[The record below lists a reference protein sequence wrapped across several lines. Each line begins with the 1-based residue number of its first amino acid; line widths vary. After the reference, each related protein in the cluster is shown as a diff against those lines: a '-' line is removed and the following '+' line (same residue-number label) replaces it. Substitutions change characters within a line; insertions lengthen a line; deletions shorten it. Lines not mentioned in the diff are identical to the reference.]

1 MKPKANLFFCCLIFL
16 TLLTEGCGY
25 LGNSLE
31 DPVPASDAVSEHTL
45 VAEVL
50 MHLQLDYID
59 SEKLE
64 PELLLEGAL
73 TELERMVPEVWVE
86 THLHQS
92 DSIPTLQ
99 VNVGN
104 EKTVLSIMQLQ
115 ELYDLHLV
123 LQKLKKH
130 LLQMDL
136 QLTKSRI
143 EQIFANGILHQLDE
157 YSVLLPKEI
166 FHEFNINLGG
176 HFAGVGLVVGM
187 RDGYLTVIAPMD
199 GSPASKAGMLPLDK
213 IVEVDGE
220 KTEHMTL
227 DEILH
232 RLRGEIGSPV
242 KLSVL
247 RKGHSKVLQ
256 FVLHREQIQ
265 VESVVI
271 YELGSEGKSVKYA
284 RIKNFQIETSQE
296 LKNKLGDLKN
306 TEGLILDLRNNP
318 GGLLEEAVKVSDL
331 FLEWKKRI
339 VSTKSS
345 LESTTHYSKQ
355 LFANENYLTI
365 PIIVLINHGS
375 ASASEIVA
383 AALQQN
389 ERAIVIGQP
398 SFGKGTVQTVW
409 DLKKGYGLKLTVGEY
424 LTPSGH
430 SIHRIGVVP
439 NLQLN
444 PVSIP
449 VKKAD
454 SQNVTQT
461 TKTFENQNL
470 PDLQS
475 PVDLERFYMIS
486 GFEGEKTNN
495 SEDSIK
501 IRYLSR
507 HSKQYDES
515 QIVDKNVIPDKLKE
529 DIAIETAIRALMHWN
544 TGNIKSVLQQI
555 SREIEQ
561 KELAKITGALAVHG
575 IDWSLNP
582 FLKSPAG
589 ENLKLSW
596 SAETISDD
604 LLQLDVQLK
613 NEGLFDAQRL
623 IIVTKSSNGLLDGLE
638 FPIGRLLPEKIET
651 RSVNIN
657 ISAGMM
663 DETEPV
669 ELIIFDHNFQKIK
682 SFKEQLKFLEKPVTF
697 FRVSMKI
704 FDNGKFGSEGN
715 GDGKVQS
722 GETIALSFKITN
734 MSKKLIPELM
744 FYIKGTEGSFR
755 ISRGK
760 IVLKNLYPEIDQ
772 KDFFLFQVKS
782 NSSRL
787 GKIIMEMDAKNSGA
801 PKISK
806 LWVLDNLLPEK
817 QVLTPVFVDLK
828 WQDLDGNIV
837 KGETLQD
844 TLMFS
849 GKVKNAGEVRDL
861 YVHLNDKKV
870 FYTAKLNH
878 HDESGDKIHNNREFP
893 FKTVIN
899 LSPGINQISVF
910 SRGHHGFTSERKL
923 RMLRSD

>member
-247 RKGHSKVLQ
+247 RKGHSKALQ

-345 LESTTHYSKQ
+345 SESTTHYSKQ

-449 VKKAD
+449 VKKVA

-461 TKTFENQNL
+461 TKTFEKQNL

-475 PVDLERFYMIS
+475 PDDLERFYMIS
-486 GFEGEKTNN
+486 GFEGEQKNN

-515 QIVDKNVIPDKLKE
+515 QIVDKNVITDKLKE
-529 DIAIETAIRALMHWN
+529 DIAIETARRALMHWN

-613 NEGLFDAQRL
+613 NEGLIDAQRL

-682 SFKEQLKFLEKPVTF
+682 SFKEQLIFLEKPVTF

-755 ISRGK
+755 INRGK

-870 FYTAKLNH
+870 FYTANLNH
-878 HDESGDKIHNNREFP
+878 HNEFGDKIDNNREFP

-910 SRGHHGFTSERKL
+910 SRGRHGFTSERKL
-923 RMLRSD
+923 RMLKRH

>member
-1 MKPKANLFFCCLIFL
+1 
-16 TLLTEGCGY
+16 
-25 LGNSLE
+25 
-31 DPVPASDAVSEHTL
+31 
-45 VAEVL
+45 
-50 MHLQLDYID
+50 
-59 SEKLE
+59 
-64 PELLLEGAL
+64 
-73 TELERMVPEVWVE
+73 
-86 THLHQS
+86 
-92 DSIPTLQ
+92 
-99 VNVGN
+99 
-104 EKTVLSIMQLQ
+104 
-115 ELYDLHLV
+115 
-123 LQKLKKH
+123 
-130 LLQMDL
+130 
-136 QLTKSRI
+136 
-143 EQIFANGILHQLDE
+143 
-157 YSVLLPKEI
+157 
-166 FHEFNINLGG
+166 
-176 HFAGVGLVVGM
+176 
-187 RDGYLTVIAPMD
+187 
-199 GSPASKAGMLPLDK
+199 
-213 IVEVDGE
+213 
-220 KTEHMTL
+220 
-227 DEILH
+227 
-232 RLRGEIGSPV
+232 
-242 KLSVL
+242 
-247 RKGHSKVLQ
+247 
-256 FVLHREQIQ
+256 
-265 VESVVI
+265 
-271 YELGSEGKSVKYA
+271 
-284 RIKNFQIETSQE
+284 
-296 LKNKLGDLKN
+296 
-306 TEGLILDLRNNP
+306 
-318 GGLLEEAVKVSDL
+318 
-331 FLEWKKRI
+331 
-339 VSTKSS
+339 
-345 LESTTHYSKQ
+345 
-355 LFANENYLTI
+355 
-365 PIIVLINHGS
+365 
-375 ASASEIVA
+375 
-383 AALQQN
+383 
-389 ERAIVIGQP
+389 
-398 SFGKGTVQTVW
+398 W

-507 HSKQYDES
+507 HSKQFDES
-515 QIVDKNVIPDKLKE
+515 QIVDKNVITDKLKE

-613 NEGLFDAQRL
+613 NEGLIDAQRL

-682 SFKEQLKFLEKPVTF
+682 SFKEQLIFLEKPVTF

-755 ISRGK
+755 INRGK

-870 FYTAKLNH
+870 FYTANLNH
-878 HDESGDKIHNNREFP
+878 HNEFGDKIDNNREFP

-910 SRGHHGFTSERKL
+910 SRGRHGFTSERKL
-923 RMLRSD
+923 RMLKRH

>member
-1 MKPKANLFFCCLIFL
+1 MKQKANLFFCCLIFL

-25 LGNSLE
+25 LGNSLK

-247 RKGHSKVLQ
+247 RKGHSKALQ

-515 QIVDKNVIPDKLKE
+515 QIVDKNVITDKLKE

-613 NEGLFDAQRL
+613 NEGLIDAQRL

-682 SFKEQLKFLEKPVTF
+682 SFKEQLIFLEKPVTF

-755 ISRGK
+755 INRGK

-801 PKISK
+801 PKITN

-923 RMLRSD
+923 RMLRSH

>member
-25 LGNSLE
+25 LGNSLK

-86 THLHQS
+86 TQLHQS

-247 RKGHSKVLQ
+247 RKGHSKALQ

-515 QIVDKNVIPDKLKE
+515 QIVDKNVITDKLKE
-529 DIAIETAIRALMHWN
+529 DIAIETARRALMHWN

-613 NEGLFDAQRL
+613 NEGLIDAQRL

-682 SFKEQLKFLEKPVTF
+682 SFKEQLIFLEKPVTF

-755 ISRGK
+755 INRGK

-870 FYTAKLNH
+870 FYTANLNH
-878 HDESGDKIHNNREFP
+878 HNEFGDKIDNNREFP

-910 SRGHHGFTSERKL
+910 SRGRHGFTSERKL
-923 RMLRSD
+923 RMLKRH

>member
-1 MKPKANLFFCCLIFL
+1 VKLKANLLFCSLIFL

-25 LGNSLE
+25 LGNSLKE
-31 DPVPASDAVSEHTL
+31 PVPASDVVSEKSL
-45 VAEVL
+45 IAEVL

-64 PELLLEGAL
+64 PEILLEGAL
-73 TELERMVPEVWVE
+73 TELERIAPEVLVK
-86 THLHQS
+86 TLFYQR
-92 DSIPTLQ
+92 DRLTKLQ

-104 EKTVLSIMQLQ
+104 EKKVLSTMKLK

-123 LQKLKKH
+123 LLKLKNH
-130 LLQMDL
+130 LLQTDL
-136 QLTKSRI
+136 QLTKSEI
-143 EQIFANGILHQLDE
+143 EEIFVNGILNQLDE

-166 FHEFNINLGG
+166 FQEFNINLGG

-187 RDGYLTVIAPMD
+187 RNGYLTVIAPMD
-199 GSPASKAGMLPLDK
+199 GSPASKAGMLPLDR

-232 RLRGEIGSPV
+232 RLRGEIDSHV

-247 RKGHSKVLQ
+247 RKGLPTTIQ
-256 FVLHREQIQ
+256 FVLRREQIQ

-271 YELGSEGKSVKYA
+271 YDLEIEGKSIKYA

-296 LKNKLGDLKN
+296 LKNKLKELNN

-331 FLEWKKRI
+331 FLDWKKRI

-345 LESTTHYSKQ
+345 LKSTTHFSKQ
-355 LFANENYLTI
+355 LFLNENYLTI
-365 PIIVLINHGS
+365 PIVVLINHGS

-430 SIHRIGVVP
+430 SIHRIGIVP

-444 PVSIP
+444 SVSIP
-449 VKKAD
+449 VKKAVTK
-454 SQNVTQT
+454 NVSNTS
-461 TKTFENQNL
+461 KTFENQNL
-470 PDLQS
+470 PDYQT
-475 PVDLERFYMIS
+475 PVDLERFYMIP
-486 GFEGEKTNN
+486 GFESKQARK

-507 HSKQYDES
+507 HSKENDES
-515 QIVDKNVIPDKLKE
+515 QIAEKALMTDKLKE
-529 DIAIETAIRALMHWN
+529 DIAVEIAILVLTQWN
-544 TGNIKSVLQQI
+544 EGNIKSELQQI

-561 KELAKITGALAVHG
+561 IELAKITDALAVHG
-575 IDWSLNP
+575 IDWNFNP
-582 FLKSPAG
+582 FLKSPSG

-596 SAETISDD
+596 SAEKISDD
-604 LLQLDVQLK
+604 LLQLDVQVK
-613 NEGLFDAQRL
+613 NEGLTDAQRL
-623 IIVTKSSNGLLDGLE
+623 IIMTKSSNELLDGLE

-651 RSVNIN
+651 LSEHIN
-657 ISAGMM
+657 ISAEMM
-663 DETEPV
+663 DETEPF
-669 ELIIFDHNFQKIK
+669 EMIIFDHNFQEIK
-682 SFKEQLKFLEKPVTF
+682 SIKGQLRFPEKPVIF
-697 FRVSMKI
+697 FRVNMKI
-704 FDNGKFGSEGN
+704 YDNGKFGSEGN
-715 GDGKVQS
+715 SDGKVQS
-722 GETIALSFKITN
+722 GETIAFSFKITN
-734 MSKKLIPELM
+734 LSKQPIPELI
-744 FYIKGTEGSFR
+744 FNIKGTEGSFR
-755 ISRGK
+755 INRGK
-760 IVLKNLYPEIDQ
+760 VVLKNLYPEIDQ

-782 NSSRL
+782 DSSRL
-787 GKIIMEMDAKNSGA
+787 GKIIMEMNLKNSGA

-806 LWVLDNLLPEK
+806 LWVLDNPLPES

-828 WQDLDGNIV
+828 WQDLEGNIV
-837 KGETLQD
+837 KGETQLK

-849 GKVKNAGEVRDL
+849 GKVRNALEIRDL
-861 YVHLNDKKV
+861 YVHQNDKKI
-870 FYTAKLNH
+870 FYKANLNH
-878 HDESGDKIHNNREFP
+878 PDGYGDLVNNDQVFP
-893 FKTVIN
+893 FKTLIN
-899 LSPGINQISVF
+899 LSPGTNHISVF
-910 SRGHHGFTSERKL
+910 SRGRHGFTSERKL
-923 RMLRSD
+923 RMLRRH

>member
-25 LGNSLE
+25 LGNSLK
-31 DPVPASDAVSEHTL
+31 DHVPASEAVSEHTL

-187 RDGYLTVIAPMD
+187 RDSYLTVIAPMD
-199 GSPASKAGMLPLDK
+199 GSPASKAGMLPLDR

-227 DEILH
+227 DEILN

-247 RKGHSKVLQ
+247 RKGHSKALQ

-449 VKKAD
+449 VKKVA

-475 PVDLERFYMIS
+475 PDDLERFYMIS
-486 GFEGEKTNN
+486 GFEGEQKNN

-515 QIVDKNVIPDKLKE
+515 QIVDKNVITDKLKE
-529 DIAIETAIRALMHWN
+529 DIAIETARRALMHWN

-613 NEGLFDAQRL
+613 NEGLIDAQRL

-682 SFKEQLKFLEKPVTF
+682 SFKEQLIFLEKPVTF

-744 FYIKGTEGSFR
+744 FHIKGTEGSFR
-755 ISRGK
+755 INRGK

-870 FYTAKLNH
+870 FYTANLNH
-878 HDESGDKIHNNREFP
+878 HNEFGDKIDNNREFP

-910 SRGHHGFTSERKL
+910 SRGRHGFTSERKL
-923 RMLRSD
+923 RMLKRH

>member
-1 MKPKANLFFCCLIFL
+1 MKQKANLFFCCLIFL

-25 LGNSLE
+25 LGNSLK
-31 DPVPASDAVSEHTL
+31 DHVPASEAVSEHTL

-247 RKGHSKVLQ
+247 RKGHSKALQ

-296 LKNKLGDLKN
+296 LKNKLGELNN

-515 QIVDKNVIPDKLKE
+515 QIVDKNVITAKLKE
-529 DIAIETAIRALMHWN
+529 GIAIETARRALMHWN
-544 TGNIKSVLQQI
+544 TGNIKRVLQQI
-555 SREIEQ
+555 SRETEQ

-604 LLQLDVQLK
+604 LLQLDVHLK
-613 NEGLFDAQRL
+613 NEGLIDAQRL
-623 IIVTKSSNGLLDGLE
+623 IVVTKSSNGLLDGLE
-638 FPIGRLLPEKIET
+638 FPVGKLLPEKIET
-651 RSVNIN
+651 RSLQIN

-663 DETEPV
+663 DEIEPV
-669 ELIIFDHNFQKIK
+669 EMIIFDHNFQKIK
-682 SFKEQLKFLEKPVTF
+682 SFKEQLRFPEKPVTF

-704 FDNGKFGSEGN
+704 FDNGEFGSEGN

-744 FYIKGTEGSFR
+744 FNIKGTEGSFR
-755 ISRGK
+755 INRGK

-870 FYTAKLNH
+870 FYTANLNH
-878 HDESGDKIHNNREFP
+878 HNEFGDKIDNNREFP

-910 SRGHHGFTSERKL
+910 SRGRHGFTSERKL
-923 RMLRSD
+923 RMLKRH

>member
-25 LGNSLE
+25 LGNSLK
-31 DPVPASDAVSEHTL
+31 DHVPASDAVSEHTL

-199 GSPASKAGMLPLDK
+199 GSPASKAGMLPLDR

-220 KTEHMTL
+220 KNEHMTL

-247 RKGHSKVLQ
+247 RKGHSKALQ

-515 QIVDKNVIPDKLKE
+515 QIVDKNVITAKLKE
-529 DIAIETAIRALMHWN
+529 GIAIETARRALMHWN
-544 TGNIKSVLQQI
+544 TENIKRVLQQI
-555 SREIEQ
+555 SLETEQ

-613 NEGLFDAQRL
+613 NEGLIDAQRL

-682 SFKEQLKFLEKPVTF
+682 SFKEQLIFLEKPVTF

-704 FDNGKFGSEGN
+704 FDNGEFGSEGN

-755 ISRGK
+755 INRGK

-870 FYTAKLNH
+870 FYTANLNH
-878 HDESGDKIHNNREFP
+878 HNEFGDKIDNNREFP

-910 SRGHHGFTSERKL
+910 SRGRHGFTSERKL
-923 RMLRSD
+923 RMLKRH